1 MWTLNLK
8 ELILAFEPVDIS
20 NPSTTLS
27 SYLIKT
33 NKNK

>member
-8 ELILAFEPVDIS
+8 ELMLAFEPADIS
-20 NPSTTLS
+20 ALS